1 MVTILAADRAAGM
14 CGIDRRH
21 TKKWK
26 MGLDDLGEFVIR
38 AWIAGS
44 GTGVGV
50 GCESREALPGG
61 EL

>member
-1 MVTILAADRAAGM
+1 M